1 MSKLKNNG
9 YPAGEPMDIVK
20 KKDIKKELYR
30 SLCIIALPIVIQNLI
45 GNSLIIVDTV
55 MISTLGEAS
64 VAAVGIAGRLQFLFV
79 LITFGFYSG
88 AGIFI
93 AQFYGSGDYGR
104 IKATMAIQLM
114 LGLTSSAVF
123 MTIALVFP
131 RWYMNIFSNDPE
143 VVTLGIQY
151 MKYFGWGFAVHAV
164 SQAYVISLRS
174 MRDSVY
180 PMYTSIVALMV
191 NTVLNYGLIF
201 GNFGMPR
208 LGVEG
213 AAIATTISRFIE
225 AGLMI
230 YSVYFGSRNILRA
243 GIGDFKK
250 IERAYLKKYF
260 NIALPV
266 ICNEG
271 FWGLGT
277 VMLSVAYARLG
288 TQAVAASQV
297 ASTISDLM
305 LVLAFGLASSA
316 GTILGNKLGEGD
328 LDAAVMY
335 SRIIMVMAFA
345 VGAITSIGLLLF
357 IPLVPVFFKLGEQSI
372 GDIGKI
378 LVVKAI
384 FSPLI
389 TFNWT
394 NIIGILRS
402 GGDTVAGLVLDIFP
416 LWLVAVPLTFLGAVH
431 FGWPIYLV
439 VLAGSMEEVIK
450 FIFGITRTLKN
461 KWVNNITL

>member
-1 MSKLKNNG
+1 
-9 YPAGEPMDIVK
+9 MDIANK
-20 KKDIKKELYR
+20 KNAIRGLYK
-30 SLCIIALPIVIQNLI
+30 SLAMIALPIVIQNLI

-93 AQFYGSGDYGR
+93 AQFYGSGDHAR
-104 IKATMAIQLM
+104 IKATMAIQLT
-114 LGLTSSAVF
+114 LGLMSSAVF
-123 MTIALVFP
+123 MTIALAFP
-131 RWYMNIFSNDPE
+131 RWYMNIFSNDPQ
-143 VVTLGIQY
+143 VVELGIKY
-151 MKYFGWGFAVHAV
+151 MKYFAWGFGVHAV

-191 NTVLNYGLIF
+191 NTFLNYGLIF
-201 GNFGMPR
+201 GNFGMPK

-225 AGLMI
+225 AGFMI
-230 YSVYFGSRNILRA
+230 YSVYFGSRFILRA
-243 GIGDFKK
+243 GINDFKK
-250 IERAYLKKYF
+250 IDRAYIKKYF

-266 ICNEG
+266 IINEG
-271 FWGLGT
+271 LWGLGT

-305 LVLAFGLASSA
+305 LVLAFGLSSSA
-316 GTILGNKLGEGD
+316 ATILGNKLGQGALE
-328 LDAAVMY
+328 DAIMY
-335 SRIIMVMAFA
+335 SRRIMMLSFVM
-345 VGAITSIGLLLF
+345 GAITSIGLLLF
-357 IPLVPVFFKLGEQSI
+357 IPLVPVFFKLSAHSI
-372 GDIGKI
+372 KDISRI

-402 GGDTVAGLVLDIFP
+402 GGDTVAGLLLDILP
-416 LWLVAVPLTFLGAVH
+416 LWLVAVPLTFLGAIY
-431 FGWPIYLV
+431 FEWPIYIV
-439 VLAGSMEEVIK
+439 ILAGSMEEVIK
-450 FIFGITRTLKN
+450 LLFGVVRTLKN
-461 KWVNNITL
+461 KWVRNITF